1 MSYLVE
7 LVIKFPIELCS
18 KIEIQFFWHFWANLM
33 MLKNKKKVKIDP
45 KINFPK
51 SLKKLNRSLALVIS
65 CSKQIFVNS
74 CSKQLFFHLYDNFYR
89 SYEKNS
95 SCKYQIFGKTC
106 FSEFRSSNNHFFAT
120 ILKIIA

>member
-1 MSYLVE
+1 MSYLTE
-7 LVIKFPIELCS
+7 LVFKFPIELCS

-51 SLKKLNRSLALVIS
+51 SLKKLNRSLAL
-65 CSKQIFVNS
+65 VNS